1 MPSTRERLASD
12 LDTGG
17 DTVNPLNSPLEV
29 GLRVLMV
36 LQEAF
41 PQHLDL
47 NQLVLLDHSV
57 LHSADL
63 GGPESL
69 HPAVPIRA
77 GELGVKRQLIEAGL
91 EVMIR
96 AHLAH
101 VGVGDGGIE
110 FWAGEAA
117 DGFTGLLETEYAS
130 QLSLRAAWVVEHFGS
145 LDERT
150 LRTTLMAVTRHWSE
164 EFTHV
169 AEQEE
174 LN

>member
-1 MPSTRERLASD
+1 M
-12 LDTGG
+12 
-17 DTVNPLNSPLEV
+17 NPLNSPLEV
-29 GLRVLMV
+29 GIRVLMV

-41 PQHLDL
+41 PERLDL

-69 HPAVPIRA
+69 HPPVPVRA
-77 GELGVKRQLIEAGL
+77 SELGVKRQSIEAGL

-101 VGVGDGGIE
+101 VGVGDRGIE

-117 DGFTGLLETEYAS
+117 DGFTSRSRPSTVSAQRSRGMGGAALWSPRRTGAS
-130 QLSLRAAWVVEHFGS
+130 CSTVLGGRALV
-145 LDERT
+145 
-150 LRTTLMAVTRHWSE
+150 
-164 EFTHV
+164 
-169 AEQEE
+169 
-174 LN
+174 

>member
-1 MPSTRERLASD
+1 MK
-12 LDTGG
+12 
-17 DTVNPLNSPLEV
+17 PLNSSLEV
-29 GLRVLMV
+29 GLRVLLI
-36 LQEAF
+36 LQNAF
-41 PQHLDL
+41 PEHLDL

-69 HPAVPIRA
+69 HPPVPVRA
-77 GELGVKRQLIEAGL
+77 SELGVKRQAIEAGL

-117 DGFTGLLETEYAS
+117 DGFIKLLETEYAA
-130 QLSLRAAWVVEHFGS
+130 QLSTRAAWVVQHFGT
-145 LDERT
+145 LDEQT
-150 LRTTLMAVTRHWSE
+150 LRAALSTVAQHWSE
-164 EFTHV
+164 EFAT
-169 AEQEE
+169 AAAPEE
-174 LN
+174 LH